1 MTTFLVKNY
10 SDTYSQMT
18 NITDI
23 FFDLD
28 HTLWDFDRNSGL
40 AFAKIFE
47 INNLS
52 INYEEFLEVYSPI
65 NFQQW
70 KWYRE
75 ERITKEQL
83 RYGRF
88 KKTFDNMGFSV
99 TDDIIDKLSD
109 DYMDYLPQ
117 NNFLFDGTMELLDY
131 LAPKY
136 KMHIITN
143 GFQDVQTTKMKR
155 SGLEPYF
162 KTMTTSESANV
173 KKPNAKIFHLAMQK
187 AGVTADKSM
196 MIGDTYEA
204 DIVGAL
210 NVGMDAIC
218 FNYHKQTLPL
228 GIKVV
233 TKIPELRTLL

>member
-1 MTTFLVKNY
+1 MA
-10 SDTYSQMT
+10 

-47 INNLS
+47 LNNLS
-52 INYEEFLEVYSPI
+52 INYDEFLTVYSPI

-75 ERITKEQL
+75 ERITKAQL

-88 KKTFDNMGFSV
+88 KKTFDKMGISV
-99 TDDIIDKLSD
+99 TDDIIDRLSD
-109 DYMDYLPQ
+109 DYINHLPE
-117 NNFLFDGTMELLDY
+117 NNFLFDGTIELLDY
-131 LAPKY
+131 LAPNY

-143 GFQDVQTTKMKR
+143 GFQEVQTTKMEK
-155 SGLEPYF
+155 SGLAPYF
-162 KTMTTSESANV
+162 ETMTTSESANV
-173 KKPNAKIFHLAMQK
+173 KKPNPKIFHVAMEK
-187 AGVTADKSM
+187 AGATAGSSI

-204 DIVGAL
+204 DIVGAI

-218 FNYHKQTLPL
+218 FNYHKLTLPE
-228 GIKVV
+228 GIKEVNS
-233 TKIPELRTLL
+233 ILQLRDHL

>member
-1 MTTFLVKNY
+1 MA
-10 SDTYSQMT
+10 

-47 INNLS
+47 LNNLS
-52 INYEEFLEVYSPI
+52 IDYDEFLGVYSPI

-75 ERITKEQL
+75 ERITKAQL

-88 KKTFDNMGFSV
+88 KKTFDKMGISV

-109 DYMDYLPQ
+109 DYINYLPE
-117 NNFLFDGTMELLDY
+117 NNFLFEGTIELLEY
-131 LAPKY
+131 LSPTY

-143 GFQDVQTTKMKR
+143 GFQEVQAVKMEK
-155 SGLEPYF
+155 SGLAPYF
-162 KTMTTSESANV
+162 ETMTTSESANV
-173 KKPNAKIFHLAMQK
+173 KKPNPKIFHVAMQK
-187 AGVTADKSM
+187 AGATASKSI

-204 DIVGAL
+204 DIVGAI

-218 FNYHKQTLPL
+218 FNYHKLKLPQ
-228 GIKVV
+228 GIKEVK
-233 TKIPELRTLL
+233 TISQLKEYL

>member
-1 MTTFLVKNY
+1 MMFIVKNY
-10 SDTYSQMT
+10 LDTYSQMD

-47 INNLS
+47 LNNLA
-52 INYEEFLEVYSPI
+52 INYDEFLTIYSPI

-75 ERITKEQL
+75 ERITKAQL

-88 KKTFDNMGFSV
+88 KKTFDRMGISV
-99 TDDIIDKLSD
+99 TDDIIDKLSE
-109 DYMDYLPQ
+109 DYINCLPE
-117 NNFLFDGTMELLDY
+117 NNFLFDGTIALLDY

-136 KMHIITN
+136 KLHIITN
-143 GFQDVQTTKMKR
+143 GFQEVQTTKMGR

-162 KTMTTSESANV
+162 NTMTTSESVGV
-173 KKPNAKIFHLAMQK
+173 KKPNAKIFHHAMQL
-187 AGVTADKSM
+187 AGVTADRSI

-210 NVGMDAIC
+210 NVGMEAIC
-218 FNYHKQTLPL
+218 FNYHKEILPND
-228 GIKVV
+228 IKVV
-233 TKIPELRTLL
+233 SSIPELKEYL

>member
-1 MTTFLVKNY
+1 MA
-10 SDTYSQMT
+10 

-47 INNLS
+47 LNNLS
-52 INYEEFLEVYSPI
+52 INYDEFLEVYSPI

-75 ERITKEQL
+75 ERITKAQL

-88 KKTFDNMGFSV
+88 KKTFDKMGISV
-99 TDDIIDKLSD
+99 TDDIIDRLSD
-109 DYMDYLPQ
+109 DYINHLPQ
-117 NNFLFDGTMELLDY
+117 NNFLFDGTIELLDY
-131 LAPKY
+131 LAPNY

-143 GFQDVQTTKMKR
+143 GFQEVQTTKMKK
-155 SGLEPYF
+155 SGLTPYF
-162 KTMTTSESANV
+162 QTMTTSESANV
-173 KKPNAKIFHLAMQK
+173 KKPNPNIFHVAREK
-187 AGVTADKSM
+187 AGATASTSL

-204 DIVGAL
+204 DIVGAI

-218 FNYHKQTLPL
+218 FNYHKLKLPS
-228 GIKVV
+228 GIKEV
-233 TKIPELRTLL
+233 KSIPQLKEYL

>member
-1 MTTFLVKNY
+1 MIFLVKNY
-10 SDTYSQMT
+10 LDTYLQM
-18 NITDI
+18 NKITDI

-28 HTLWDFDRNSGL
+28 HTLWDFDRNSAL

-47 INNLS
+47 INNLA
-52 INYEEFLEVYSPI
+52 INYNEFLTIYSPI

-75 ERITKEQL
+75 ERITKAQL

-88 KKTFDNMGFSV
+88 KKTFDKMGITV
-99 TDDIIDKLSD
+99 TDDVIDKLSD
-109 DYMDYLPQ
+109 DYIDYLPE
-117 NNFLFDGTMELLDY
+117 NNILFDGTIELLDY

-143 GFQDVQTTKMKR
+143 GFQEVQTTKMEK
-155 SGLEPYF
+155 SGLAPYF
-162 KTMTTSESANV
+162 ETMTTSESANV
-173 KKPNAKIFHLAMQK
+173 KKPHAKIFKIAMEK
-187 AGVTADKSM
+187 AGTIAGKSI

-204 DIVGAL
+204 DIVGAI

-218 FNYHKQTLPL
+218 FNYHKLTLPE

-233 TKIPELRTLL
+233 NNIPALKMYL

>member
-1 MTTFLVKNY
+1 MA
-10 SDTYSQMT
+10 

-47 INNLS
+47 LNNLS
-52 INYEEFLEVYSPI
+52 INYDEFLEVYSPI

-75 ERITKEQL
+75 ERITKAQL

-88 KKTFDNMGFSV
+88 KKTFDKMGISV
-99 TDDIIDKLSD
+99 TDDIIDRLSD
-109 DYMDYLPQ
+109 DYINHLPE
-117 NNFLFDGTMELLDY
+117 NNFLFDGTIELLDY
-131 LAPKY
+131 LAPNY

-143 GFQDVQTTKMKR
+143 GFQEVQTTKMEK
-155 SGLEPYF
+155 SGLAPYF

-173 KKPNAKIFHLAMQK
+173 KKPNPKIFHVAMEK
-187 AGVTADKSM
+187 AGAAASTSI

-204 DIVGAL
+204 DIVGAI

-218 FNYHKQTLPL
+218 FNYHKLALPQ
-228 GIKVV
+228 GIKEV
-233 TKIPELRTLL
+233 KSIMQLRDHL